1 MNICI
6 PIAADQG
13 LDSPISGHFGSAPC
27 FAIIDSESRAF
38 RVIVNANQHHG
49 HGGCRPLAAI
59 AGQDVGAV
67 VVGGIG
73 AGALSRLQA
82 AGVRVWRTDQ
92 GTIAGALEAYIGGTL
107 TEMTPG
113 AACAGHGH
121 GSSGQDGSPGHG
133 HQCHGGHS

>member
-1 MNICI
+1 MS
-6 PIAADQG
+6 ADQG
-13 LDSPISGHFGSAPC
+13 LTAPSADTSVRRPVS
-27 FAIIDSESRAF
+27 AIIDSESRAF

-49 HGGCRPLAAI
+49 HGGCQPLAAI

-92 GTIAGALEAYIGGTL
+92 GTIAGALEAFIGGTL
-107 TEMTPG
+107 TEMTAA

-121 GSSGQDGSPGHG
+121 GSPGQDGSPGHG

>member
-13 LDSPISGHFGSAPC
+13 LDSPVSGHFGSAPC

-49 HGGCRPLAAI
+49 HGGCQPLAAI

-82 AGVRVWRTDQ
+82 AGVRVLKADCR
-92 GTIAGALEAYIGGTL
+92 TIAEALAAFNGGTL
-107 TEMTPG
+107 TEMTP
-113 AACAGHGH
+113 ASSCAGHDH
-121 GSSGQDGSPGHG
+121 AAPGHG